1 MKPRRVIDTDLMQTG
16 YEYVLSVPVGQCRGD
31 GFWPDLTPKQM
42 LSLGVFGGKYTTDC
56 AAEFPAEWLSG
67 AKLCCER
74 HDPALNCF
82 GILASQP
89 LTVWREKG
97 WIYKKDPRGWF
108 QWYCRYYMGRRC
120 EVGDVDCRPRQMN
133 RCLHVPTTHEI
144 FDAPP
149 SAARAI
155 PLSIPGKTK
164 PCSGT
169 TEYQ

>member
-1 MKPRRVIDTDLMQTG
+1 MKPRRVIVNDLMQTG
-16 YEYVLSVPVGQCRGD
+16 YEYVLSVQVGQCKGD
-31 GFWPDLTPKQM
+31 GFWPELTPKQM
-42 LSLGVFGGKYTTDC
+42 LSLGVFGGKYMTDC
-56 AAEFPAEWLSG
+56 SAEFPAEWFSG
-67 AKLCCER
+67 AKLCREL

-89 LTVWREKG
+89 LTVWRHKG
-97 WIYKKDPRGWF
+97 WLYKEDPRGWF

-120 EVGDVDCRPRQMN
+120 DDDERQIK
-133 RCLHVPTTHEI
+133 RCCNGRTTHES
-144 FDAPP
+144 FDDSP

-155 PLSIPGKTK
+155 PLSIPRKTK

>member
-1 MKPRRVIDTDLMQTG
+1 MQTG
-16 YEYVLSVPVGQCRGD
+16 YEYALSVPVGQCKGD
-31 GFWPDLTPKQM
+31 GFWPDLTPEQM

-56 AAEFPAEWLSG
+56 AAEFSAEWLSD

-108 QWYCRYYMGRRC
+108 QWYCRFYMGRRC
-120 EVGDVDCRPRQMN
+120 
-133 RCLHVPTTHEI
+133 
-144 FDAPP
+144 DATL
-149 SAARAI
+149 RR
-155 PLSIPGKTK
+155 
-164 PCSGT
+164 
-169 TEYQ
+169 